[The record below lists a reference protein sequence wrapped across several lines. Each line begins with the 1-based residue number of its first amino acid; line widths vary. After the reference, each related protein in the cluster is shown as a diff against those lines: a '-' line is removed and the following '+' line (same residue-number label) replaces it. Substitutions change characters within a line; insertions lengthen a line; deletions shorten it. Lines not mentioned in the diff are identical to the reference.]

1 MIVRSKGRVKDL
13 KRFFLRVIAY
23 FVLLVGVVLMFHGQI
38 RDFLVK
44 QGGEEYQIEKVS
56 KKTLEENQK
65 KEASFD
71 FDAVES
77 LSTESILKA
86 RKEHKD
92 LLVIGSIV
100 VPSVSIQLPIFK
112 GCSNE
117 NLLYGAGTLSPNQK
131 MGEGNYAL
139 ASHRTSNLNLLFT
152 PLDRLSLGAEIYLV
166 GSDKIFVYQAT
177 YKERVSPTKVE
188 LLEEEKGKKK
198 VTLIT
203 CGEMEGRTRLVVQG
217 ELKEIRQRKEK

>member
-1 MIVRSKGRVKDL
+1 M
-13 KRFFLRVIAY
+13 KRFFSRVTAY
-23 FVLLVGVVLMFHGQI
+23 FVLLIGVVLMFHGQI

-139 ASHRTSNLNLLFT
+139 ASHRTSNPNLLFT

-203 CGEMEGRTRLVVQG
+203 CGEMEGQTRLVVQG

>member
-1 MIVRSKGRVKDL
+1 M
-13 KRFFLRVIAY
+13 
-23 FVLLVGVVLMFHGQI
+23 LLIGVVLMFHGQI

-139 ASHRTSNLNLLFT
+139 ASHRTSNPNLLFT

-203 CGEMEGRTRLVVQG
+203 CGEMEGQTRLVVQG

>member
-23 FVLLVGVVLMFHGQI
+23 FVLLVGIVLMFHGQI